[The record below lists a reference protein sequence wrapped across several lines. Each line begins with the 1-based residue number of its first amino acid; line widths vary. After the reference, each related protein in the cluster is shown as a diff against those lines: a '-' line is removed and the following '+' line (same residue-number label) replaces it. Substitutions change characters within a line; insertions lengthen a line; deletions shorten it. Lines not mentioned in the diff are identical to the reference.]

1 MWYKELAL
9 IISWYRQTMEIK
21 NMQVYFYV
29 YKHDEYYDFRVLE
42 LQEVFMLTWSD
53 SLVMDNITN
62 NLM

>member
-9 IISWYRQTMEIK
+9 IISWYRQTMKIK